1 MSQVLIADDDKAA
14 RVQLKRLLEKSGH
27 KVIEAGTGQEAL
39 DQAREHDVDLVLL
52 DIRLPD
58 KDGLQVLEEM
68 RGETKLSRVPVM
80 VMAEEADN
88 DTLVKTFRWDV
99 VDFIPKPFNADVL
112 AAKVGAHTRLNQAY
126 KFSRKLTKEMYM
138 SRIER
143 METEMRATDEDMGDA
158 ERHFRWMQPKPPA
171 IDGYRI
177 EVCYRP
183 LGRLGGDFY
192 DFVWL
197 DRDRLAIVVGDISG
211 HGIQAAILQVM
222 ARKLISLALRQEN
235 GDLGRMVE
243 FANRELTNDLP
254 PGSFVAACAA
264 VLDTRNHTWKHVRC
278 GVPYPILMRGAD
290 VEPVMTP
297 GGPLGLTQNMEWRM
311 EAGLYQC
318 ELSFGDGVLM
328 LSDGIIELPVDDEG
342 NQFETEGVVKAIQDS
357 EPGASIIETITGRVD
372 IDHKS
377 EDDIT
382 LISVMR
388 YIEPP
393 KPVQ

>member
-1 MSQVLIADDDKAA
+1 MSLVLIADDDKSA
-14 RVQLKRLLEKSGH
+14 RTQLKKLLEKAGH
-27 KVIEAGTGQEAL
+27 KVLEASGGQQVL
-39 DQAREHDVDLVLL
+39 DQAREQDVDLVLL

-68 RGETKLSRVPVM
+68 RAEQKLARVPVM
-80 VMAEEADN
+80 VMAAEADN

-143 METEMRATDEDMGDA
+143 METEMRATDEDVSEA
-158 ERHFRWMQPKPPA
+158 ERHFRWMQPKPPQV
-171 IDGYRI
+171 DGYRI

-197 DRDRLAIVVGDISG
+197 DRDRLAIVVGDVSG

-235 GDLGRMVE
+235 GDLARMVE

-254 PGSFVAACAA
+254 PGSFVAACAG
-264 VLDTRNHTWKHVRC
+264 VLDTRNNTWKHVRC
-278 GVPYPILMRGAD
+278 GVPYPVLMRGAD
-290 VEPVMTP
+290 VESVVTP
-297 GGPLGLTQNMEWRM
+297 GGPLGLTQNTEWRM
-311 EAGLYQC
+311 DAGLFQC
-318 ELSFGDGVLM
+318 ELSFGDALLM
-328 LSDGIIELPVDDEG
+328 LSDGIIELPIDDKG
-342 NQFETEGVVKAIQDS
+342 GLFDTEGVIKAVQETD
-357 EPGASIIETITGRVD
+357 PGASIIQKITGTVD
-372 IDHKS
+372 VEHKA

-382 LISVMR
+382 MISVMR
-388 YIEPP
+388 WVEA
-393 KPVQ
+393 KPSA